1 MGIFTTVI
9 RWLCVADEMA
19 PRTAVGVTADGS
31 LLLLVVD
38 GEEDILAGANL
49 YMMQDI
55 FLSLHA
61 VAAVNIDGGGSSV
74 AVYKGKVVSH
84 PTCADT
90 PVECERAVLTTTCVS
105 ETVNV

>member
-1 MGIFTTVI
+1 MAVCCRRDGAARRCGGGTAYAERSPRLVGP
-9 RWLCVADEMA
+9 RDNEPRASCV
-19 PRTAVGVTADGS
+19 VS
-31 LLLLVVD
+31 
-38 GEEDILAGANL
+38 
-49 YMMQDI
+49 
-55 FLSLHA
+55 